1 MARSMAPPDF
11 YPFVM
16 CRPVVAKR
24 HFIHMVV
31 ADARTSAD
39 V

>member
-1 MARSMAPPDF
+1 M

-16 CRPVVAKR
+16 CEQVVAKL

-31 ADARTSAD
+31 ADARTS
-39 V
+39 VEI